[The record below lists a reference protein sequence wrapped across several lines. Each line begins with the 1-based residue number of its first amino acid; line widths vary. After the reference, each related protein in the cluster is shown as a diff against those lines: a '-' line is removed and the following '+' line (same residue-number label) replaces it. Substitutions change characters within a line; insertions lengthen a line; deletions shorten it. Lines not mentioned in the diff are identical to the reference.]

1 MTTTEEADHLSG
13 PDAMATPDHAAAQ
26 EESRQ
31 LPTHAEVGD
40 DATVTGGEIMP
51 FDDGSLSADKA
62 QSSAMSL
69 LVNYGDPLVASGVAV
84 FGLGLLVLPLLTRL
98 NLNNDRSGMFQ
109 YARHGEANPRQP
121 MRIFTES
128 ELKQRLGLLD
138 ADTIAKEITMTT
150 DELDNHMNR
159 CSMDITDAEVSKI
172 QKWREIVNGNLKTL
186 QKRSALAFLGLPPEA
201 SEQDVNKMYKKL
213 ALELHPDKGGDPEKF
228 QELVEM
234 KDRLNDAEKDDDEKT
249 KEEEA
254 DDEEAKKAKEKERE
268 EEEKQ
273 RLPPDEKI
281 KKLRM
286 EAHDNTVR
294 LWERAKKS
302 RDEIIGEKYLK
313 SDSRR
318 ALNILR
324 MFVDR
329 FVNSE
334 IKTLR
339 HDDARGAEAKFR
351 KFLKQ
356 GAEIIAVAAIQ
367 DVQAT
372 LSTISMHFN
381 YRIVSRSGSV
391 ELKNRCSALLEAIAE
406 IPTQC
411 ESFMKKVEDTLA
423 VARGREISGKEAR
436 AKQQRERQQRGDFSG
451 DAGVGCNARE
461 AASPSD
467 ARPKGKAKGRAPA
480 QTPAKGGTE
489 QSLSN
494 KSAGSRRNDPFA
506 DFAFDDNEPQSK
518 SPGKPVAGAPETERP
533 RTPAG
538 AADAQVLAKQ
548 SEDSKGSVLA
558 AAPKQKATC
567 WDPNFDHPY
576 AGALKSDGTAVFC
589 RPCKR
594 WIMTYEYNVE
604 VFFTHVERVHP
615 QPPPGWN

>member
-1 MTTTEEADHLSG
+1 MTATEEADRLSG
-13 PDAMATPDHAAAQ
+13 KDSMATPDHVAGQ
-26 EESRQ
+26 DESLK
-31 LPTHAEVGD
+31 LPAYAEVAD

-69 LVNYGDPLVASGVAV
+69 LVNYADPSVASGVAV
-84 FGLGLLVLPLLTRL
+84 FGLGLLVLPLLARL
-98 NLNNDRSGMFQ
+98 NLSKDRSGMFQ
-109 YARHGEANPRQP
+109 YVRHGEANPRQP

-128 ELKQRLGLLD
+128 ELKQRFGVLD

-150 DELDNHMNR
+150 DELDDHMNR
-159 CSMDITDAEVSKI
+159 CSMDSTDTEVSKI
-172 QKWREIVNGNLKTL
+172 QKWREIVNGNLKAL

-201 SEQDVNKMYKKL
+201 SEQDISKMYKKL
-213 ALELHPDKGGDPEKF
+213 ALEMHPDKGGDPEKF

-234 KDRLNDAEKDDDEKT
+234 KDRLNEAEKDDEKK
-249 KEEEA
+249 KEEDA
-254 DDEEAKKAKEKERE
+254 DDEEAKKAKEKEKQ

-273 RLPPDEKI
+273 QLPPDERI
-281 KKLRM
+281 KKVRM

-294 LWERAKKS
+294 MWERAKKS
-302 RDEIIGEKYLK
+302 RDEIVGEKKLK

-329 FVNSE
+329 FVNNE

-339 HDDARGAEAKFR
+339 HDDVRGAEAKFR

-411 ESFMKKVEDTLA
+411 ERFIKQVEDTLA
-423 VARGREISGKEAR
+423 DAKGREISEKEAR
-436 AKQQRERQQRGDFSG
+436 AKQQREREQRGDFSG
-451 DAGVGCNARE
+451 DARSGCDARQ
-461 AASPSD
+461 AASPSN
-467 ARPKGKAKGRAPA
+467 AKPKGKATAKAA
-480 QTPAKGGTE
+480 APAKGGTE
-489 QSLSN
+489 QSPCNNRNSDP
-494 KSAGSRRNDPFA
+494 RRNDPFA
-506 DFAFDDNEPQSK
+506 DFAFDDDEPQNK
-518 SPGKPVAGAPETERP
+518 PPVAAASSRETAQSTRM
-533 RTPAG
+533 AG
-538 AADAQVLAKQ
+538 VGGTQVLMKK

-558 AAPKQKATC
+558 EAPKQKATC

-576 AGALKSDGTAVFC
+576 AGALKSDGSAVFC